1 MARLFRDRY
10 GVPHVRGRDVL
21 DLAHGQGEATARDRA
36 FQLEWLR
43 RRATGTTAAVTGPAG
58 LGWDLLARRTRL
70 PDVARRGWTALDA
83 ESRAFVSAYVDG
95 VNVGLADPGHAEVPE
110 LAALGVTPQPW
121 QEWTPLAVFLAQH
134 LLFANLGG
142 KLWGQ
147 RAHDALGD
155 GADLLDPEG
164 PEGGSN
170 AWAVGG
176 ARTASGWPL
185 VAGDPHRVIESPG
198 AYLQVRLAC
207 EDPEDAFDVVGFA
220 FPGVP
225 GAPHFAHAG
234 EVAWAITNAMADYQ
248 DVYAV
253 RLDVNDP
260 ASVTEHHVEVVE
272 VAGQDPVEVEVVRT
286 PWGDVIDGGLAQ
298 GHGLALRTAVSE
310 LGDTGLGALLGLLR
324 ARSADDVEAALA
336 GWVEPVN
343 NLVVADRGGAVRY
356 RLVGRVPLRDD
367 ANRRRLA
374 DPDDPAS
381 DWRGWLDPPRP
392 DDVGQ
397 EGAVV
402 TANDRRGP
410 ESDHV
415 GALFAGPYRR
425 DRLWALLEGRDDLT
439 VDDLAGFHDDA
450 LLDPRARLTVL
461 TDGWDGWLEG
471 WDGRM
476 RADSADAALFAAW
489 RSALTRRV
497 VAEPVLDDLR
507 AAAPSDVLAPALD
520 LTVRVARALPTL
532 AAADRPLGIDLAR
545 HADAA
550 RVEVLA
556 ERDARRRAGRLP
568 VTWGETHVLAPV
580 HPLGA
585 ASPPESAVPAVPLS
599 GDTDCVRACASYPGL
614 GDACGRGPV
623 ARYAWDLAD
632 VQASGWVVPTGA
644 HADPRSPHHH
654 DQLDA
659 WAAGRLLPVV
669 TDWDRLVE
677 EPLRGA
683 SSPGRA
689 G

>member
-1 MARLFRDRY
+1 MARLFRDEH
-10 GVPHVRGRDVL
+10 GVPHVRAGDVL
-21 DLAHGQGEATARDRA
+21 DLAHGQGEVTARDRA

-43 RRATGTTAAVTGPAG
+43 RRATGTTAAVVGPAG
-58 LGWDLLARRTRL
+58 LDWDVLARRTRL
-70 PDVARRGWTALDA
+70 VDVARRGWAALEE

-110 LAALGVTPQPW
+110 LAALGTTPQPW
-121 QEWTPLAVFLAQH
+121 EEWTPLAVFLAQH

-147 RAHDALGD
+147 RTHEALGD

-170 AWAVGG
+170 AWVVGG
-176 ARTASGWPL
+176 ARAASGWPL

-207 EDPEDAFDVVGFA
+207 EDPDDAFDVVGFA

-253 RLDVNDP
+253 RLDAADP
-260 ASVTEHHVEVVE
+260 ASVTDHHVEVVE
-272 VAGQDPVEVEVVRT
+272 VAGQEPVQVEVVRT
-286 PWGDVIDGGLAQ
+286 PWGDVIEGGLAE
-298 GHGLALRTAVSE
+298 GRGLALRTAVSE

-324 ARSADDVEAALA
+324 ARSADDVEAAFA

-374 DPDDPAS
+374 DPDDPAAE
-381 DWRGWLDPPRP
+381 WRGWLDPPRP
-392 DDVGQ
+392 DDVGPD
-397 EGAVV
+397 GALV

-410 ESDHV
+410 ESEDV

-425 DRLWALLEGRDDLT
+425 DRLWALLEDRRDLT
-439 VDDLAGFHDDA
+439 VADLAGFHDDA

-461 TDGWDGWLEG
+461 TDGWDGWLAG

-476 RADSADAALFAAW
+476 EAGSADAALFAAW
-489 RSALTRRV
+489 RSSLTRRV
-497 VAEPVLDDLR
+497 VAEPVLDPLR
-507 AAAPSDVLAPALD
+507 VPAPSAVHAPSLD
-520 LTVRVARALPTL
+520 LTVRVGRALPTL
-532 AAADRPLGIDLAR
+532 AATDRPLGIDLVAHAEAAR
-545 HADAA
+545 DEVLAARDAA
-550 RVEVLA
+550 RA
-556 ERDARRRAGRLP
+556 AGRP
-568 VTWGETHVLAPV
+568 ADTWGDTHVFAPV
-580 HPLGA
+580 HPLGVA
-585 ASPPESAVPAVPLS
+585 APAVAAVPAVPLS

-614 GDACGRGPV
+614 TDACGRGSV

-632 VQASGWVVPTGA
+632 VQASGWVVPTGT

-669 TDWDRLVE
+669 TDWDRLAE
-677 EPLRGA
+677 EPLSGRRDRG
-683 SSPGRA
+683 
-689 G
+689 

>member
-1 MARLFRDRY
+1 MARLFRDQH
-10 GVPHVRGRDVL
+10 GVPHVRARDVL
-21 DLAHGQGEATARDRA
+21 DLAHGQGEVTARDRA

-43 RRATGTTAAVTGPAG
+43 RRATGTTAAVAGPAG
-58 LGWDLLARRTRL
+58 LDWDVLARRARL
-70 PDVARRGWTALDA
+70 VDVARRGWAALDE
-83 ESRAFVSAYVDG
+83 ESRAFVAAYVDG
-95 VNVGLADPGHAEVPE
+95 VNVGLDDPAHAAVPE
-110 LAALGVTPQPW
+110 LAALGTTPQPW
-121 QEWTPLAVFLAQH
+121 EEWTPLAVFLAQH
-134 LLFANLGG
+134 LMFANLGG

-147 RAHDALGD
+147 RAHDALGE

-170 AWAVGG
+170 AWVVGG

-185 VAGDPHRVIESPG
+185 VAGDPHRIIESPG

-207 EDPEDAFDVVGFA
+207 EDPDDAFDVVGFA

-253 RLDVNDP
+253 RLDADDP

-286 PWGDVIDGGLAQ
+286 PWGEVIEGGLAE
-298 GHGLALRTAVSE
+298 GRGLALRTAVSE

-324 ARSADDVEAALA
+324 ARNADDVEAAFA

-374 DPDDPAS
+374 DPADPAA

-392 DDVGQ
+392 ADVGPG
-397 EGAVV
+397 GALV

-410 ESDHV
+410 ESDDV

-439 VDDLAGFHDDA
+439 VADLATFHDDA

-461 TDGWDGWLEG
+461 TDAWDGWLEG

-476 RADSADAALFAAW
+476 EAGSADAALFAAW

-497 VAEPVLDDLR
+497 VAEPVLDALR
-507 AAAPSDVLAPALD
+507 APAPSSVLAPSLD
-520 LTVRVARALPTL
+520 LTVRVGRALPAL
-532 AAADRPLGIDLAR
+532 AAVDRPLGIDLRA
-545 HADAA
+545 HAVAA
-550 RVEVLA
+550 REEVLA
-556 ERDARRRAGRLP
+556 DRGAGRLP
-568 VTWGETHVLAPV
+568 ATWGATHVLAPV

-585 ASPPESAVPAVPLS
+585 AAPAAAAVPAVPLS

-614 GDACGRGPV
+614 TDACGRGPV

-644 HADPRSPHHH
+644 SADPRSPHHH

-677 EPLRGA
+677 EPLSGRRDRG
-683 SSPGRA
+683 
-689 G
+689 